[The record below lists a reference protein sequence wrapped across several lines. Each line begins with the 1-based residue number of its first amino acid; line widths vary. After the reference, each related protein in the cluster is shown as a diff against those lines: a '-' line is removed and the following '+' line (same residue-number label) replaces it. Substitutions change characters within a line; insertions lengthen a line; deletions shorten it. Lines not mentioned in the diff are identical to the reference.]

1 MRICF
6 LASAGSIHSHKWIN
20 YFNKLGYEIT
30 WISIDKSSYKVSSEI
45 DYVEIV
51 SNNKFIA
58 SLKAKK
64 ILKMK
69 LIENDIDLIHV
80 HYLGFYGLISL
91 FTNVRIISTAWGDDI
106 LINGKNFFI
115 KHLVLKML
123 KKSETITCDA
133 YHLKNVLISWGV
145 PKDKVHIIN
154 FGIDT
159 NLFCKKPYN
168 KKLSDKLGVGGR
180 MTVVSTRNFDEIYDI
195 PTLIRS
201 IPIVIK
207 ELPETV
213 FVLLGKGPLK
223 SSYKKLID
231 KLNVDDN
238 VIFAGHVS
246 NSNLPELLSNM
257 DIYVST
263 SLSDA
268 GISAGTAEA
277 MACETIAVISDSAEN
292 DRWINNKENG
302 FLFSCGDHLQLSKI
316 LIKLLK
322 KRDDFKDIAH
332 KGREVIV
339 KNNGYVNE
347 MNKIK
352 KIYDL
357 MINK

>member
-6 LASAGSIHSHKWIN
+6 LASAESIHSHKWIN
-20 YFNKLGYEIT
+20 YFNKLGYGVT
-30 WISIDKSSYKVSSEI
+30 WISIEKSPYKISSEI

-51 SNNKFIA
+51 SNNKFAA
-58 SLKAKK
+58 SLKAIKT
-64 ILKMK
+64 LKRK

-91 FTNVRIISTAWGDDI
+91 FTNVRIISTAWGDDV
-106 LINGKNFFI
+106 LINGKNFFL
-115 KHLVLKML
+115 KYLVLKML
-123 KKSETITCDA
+123 KKSELITCDA
-133 YHLKNVLISWGV
+133 YHMRDVLITWGV

-168 KKLSDKLGVGGR
+168 KKLNDKLGINER
-180 MTVVSTRNFDEIYDI
+180 MSIVSTRNFDEIYDI

-207 ELPETV
+207 ELPDTV

-223 SSYKKLID
+223 SSYLKLID
-231 KLNVDDN
+231 KLNVKDS
-238 VIFAGHVS
+238 VIFAGYVS
-246 NSNLPELLSNM
+246 NSELPELLSNM

-292 DRWINNKENG
+292 DKWINNKENG
-302 FLFSCGDHLQLSKI
+302 YLFSCGNHLQLSKI
-316 LIKLLK
+316 LIKLL
-322 KRDDFKDIAH
+322 RNQDEFKDIAK
-332 KGREVIV
+332 KGREIIIQ
-339 KNNGYVNE
+339 NNSYENE
-347 MNKIK
+347 MNKMNEK
-352 KIYDL
+352 YDL
-357 MINK
+357 IINK